1 MDKYQQEKEQNI
13 ADKLY
18 ADAYNRWCNELSH
31 DKNHL
36 KAKDIALY
44 LINNNIEFAKNYG
57 LKALEQHYIKI
68 KILIEQK

>member
-1 MDKYQQEKEQNI
+1 MDKHQQEKEQNI

-44 LINNNIEFAKNYG
+44 LINNNID
-57 LKALEQHYIKI
+57 I
-68 KILIEQK
+68 

>member
-1 MDKYQQEKEQNI
+1 MNQEEKEQNI

-18 ADAYNRWCNELSH
+18 LDAYNRWCNELSH

-44 LINNNIEFAKNYG
+44 LINNNIDFAKKYQ
-57 LKALEQHYIKI
+57 LSALESYYKRV
-68 KILIEQK
+68 KELIEQK

>member
-1 MDKYQQEKEQNI
+1 MNKEQKE

-18 ADAYNRWCNELSH
+18 LDAYNRWCNELSH

-44 LINNNIEFAKNYG
+44 LINNNIQFAEDYN
-57 LKALEQHYIKI
+57 LKALENYYKRV
-68 KILIEQK
+68 KELIEQK

>member
-1 MDKYQQEKEQNI
+1 MNKEQKE

-18 ADAYNRWCNELSH
+18 LDAYNRWCNELSH

-44 LINNNIEFAKNYG
+44 LINNNIKFAKDYN
-57 LKALEQHYIKI
+57 LKALESYYKRV
-68 KILIEQK
+68 KELIEQK